1 MEINFKE
8 WHCFDISSQQKKE
21 LEDDIKKTVTR
32 AVKSKRCVPK
42 KITLHTFEIP
52 VSRAL
57 LCSGV
62 DENNTE
68 LIRFTHP
75 IPRASFKSDFL
86 KRDDSLLLSALEQHN
101 IQQDTHVRPQ

>member
-1 MEINFKE
+1 MEIHFNE

-21 LEDDIKKTVTR
+21 LEDDIKKAVTR
-32 AVKSKRCVPK
+32 SINSKICVSK
-42 KITLHTFEIP
+42 KLTLHTFAIP
-52 VSRAL
+52 ASRSL

-75 IPRASFKSDFL
+75 IPRTFSKSDFL
-86 KRDDSLLLSALEQHN
+86 KRDESFLLSALEQHN
-101 IQQDTHVRPQ
+101 IQQDRSVRPQ